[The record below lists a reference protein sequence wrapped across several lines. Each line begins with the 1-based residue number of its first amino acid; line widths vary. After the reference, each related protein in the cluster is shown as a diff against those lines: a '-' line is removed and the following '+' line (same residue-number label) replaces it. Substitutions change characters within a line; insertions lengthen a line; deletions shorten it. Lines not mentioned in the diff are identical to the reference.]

1 VNKSLSRPLTRPL
14 TQTYDVETLNDLIV
28 DSISDKKGLNIVSLD
43 LRKIEEAAT
52 DFFIICTAE
61 STTQVKAIADH
72 ISKKVKDISG
82 DHPWHTEGMQNLEWV
97 LIDYVDTVVHVFLRD
112 KRQLYN
118 LEDLW
123 SDARLMTY

>member
-1 VNKSLSRPLTRPL
+1 MNKPLTRPL
-14 TQTYDVETLNDLIV
+14 KQTYAVETLNDLIV
-28 DSISDKKGLNIVSLD
+28 DSISDKKGLNIITLD
-43 LRKIEEAAT
+43 LRRIEEAAA

-72 ISKKVKDISG
+72 VNKKVKDNSG
-82 DHPWHTEGMQNLEWV
+82 EYPWHCEGMQNLEWV

-112 KRQLYN
+112 KRTLYN

-123 SDARLMTY
+123 SDADSIFHESAS